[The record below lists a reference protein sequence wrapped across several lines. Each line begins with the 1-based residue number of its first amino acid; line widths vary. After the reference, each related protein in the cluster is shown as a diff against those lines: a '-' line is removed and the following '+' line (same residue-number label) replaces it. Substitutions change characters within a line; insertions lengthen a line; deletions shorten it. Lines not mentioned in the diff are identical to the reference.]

1 MKQFLS
7 LLTALLFL
15 SPIIGEDVEEKPYN
29 ENRERYS
36 SSTVGLLKLLELE
49 MQFIENLKNYTD
61 LLSAKANTLQDLID
75 SVDRGMERTL
85 AEREKYVSNP
95 LNGFGLM
102 RRTHQDWPKWHHYI
116 NTTVGRVELQALDDI
131 LGKAPDSQDMKEA
144 LIGMNR
150 IERTYALEA
159 KDLAKGRLLDKQ
171 YDIQLSIRDCLSLG
185 QHKFQEGDYFRAS
198 MWYRMAIKH
207 EPEPNAKEFNTILG
221 DPLKD
226 LKQNYAKATII
237 HGLSAGNLSLSIQ
250 NVLDITEATIQK
262 ASPADLEA
270 FIAELLNQTDDEM
283 SREMS
288 AFEPSPTAYEIG
300 CRGLFPKRTNL
311 VCRYN
316 FTTTPFLRLAP
327 LKMEEVNHDP
337 YIVMYHEVLSD
348 REIEEMKG
356 RSGQMSNGWADQKE
370 ANSTKIRDIVCRH
383 TWWREQSAIKERV
396 NRRISD
402 MTNFDFP
409 PQEDLQVANY
419 GLGTHFK
426 PHYDYTSDGYET
438 PDVLTLGDRLGSIIF
453 YASDVPQGGATV
465 FPRSRVSIFPRK
477 GSSVFWY
484 NLYDDGRID
493 TRSQHSVCPVIVG
506 DRWTLTKW
514 LHIVPQ
520 MFVMPCK
527 PRKIEKSP

>member
-1 MKQFLS
+1 MQRRLN
-7 LLTALLFL
+7 LITALLVL
-15 SPIIGEDVEEKPYN
+15 GQTIGRGMPDRPYD
-29 ENRERYS
+29 EHRERYS

-75 SVDRGMERTL
+75 SVDRGTEKTL
-85 AEREKYVSNP
+85 TEREKYVYNP
-95 LNGFGLM
+95 LNAFGLM

-207 EPEPNAKEFNTILG
+207 QPEPNAKEFNTILG

-237 HGLSAGNLSLSIQ
+237 HGLSAGNQSLSIQ
-250 NVLDITEATIQK
+250 KVLDITEATIQK

-270 FIAELLNQTDDEM
+270 FIAELLNQTDDDM
-283 SREMS
+283 AREMS
-288 AFEPSPTAYEIG
+288 AFEPSPTPYEIG

-337 YIVMYHEVLSD
+337 YIVLYHEVLYD
-348 REIEEMKG
+348 REIEELKKQSKNMI
-356 RSGQMSNGWADQKE
+356 NGFSEPQQE
-370 ANSTKIRDIVCRH
+370 NKIREIIARHAWWWEQTTTRARIYQRITDITGFQLFV
-383 TWWREQSAIKERV
+383 
-396 NRRISD
+396 
-402 MTNFDFP
+402 
-409 PQEDLQVANY
+409 QEELNVANY
-419 GLGTHFK
+419 GLGTIFG
-426 PHYDYTSDGYET
+426 PHYDYTPENYDIGWFMGG
-438 PDVLTLGDRLGSIIF
+438 PLGTILF
-453 YASDVPQGGATV
+453 YAGDLQQGGATI
-465 FPRSRVSIFPRK
+465 FPLINITVSPRK
-477 GSSVFWY
+477 GSALLWF
-484 NLYDDGRID
+484 NLYDDGEPDPR
-493 TRSQHSVCPVIVG
+493 TLHSSCPVIEG

-514 LHIVPQ
+514 VHLVPQ
-520 MFVMPCK
+520 MFILPCQT
-527 PRKIEKSP
+527 RKVSQKV